1 MALVCTLEPCSHV
14 GKTGSCAEQIVE
26 TGIKK
31 VVIGSIDPNPKVAG
45 KGIEINFDTF
55 TGNLWIRINRT
66 NHNFFNSCF
75 NNLFST

>member
-45 KGIEINFDTF
+45 KGIEILKKIGIDVTVGIHEDIVKNQ
-55 TGNLWIRINRT
+55 NKY
-66 NHNFFNSCF
+66 FFF
-75 NNLFST
+75 IIFF